1 MARASSKNAF
11 TRGILRTVRGSLK
24 RFVALATITALGV
37 TMLTGLRASCVDLR
51 NSADA
56 FFDEQQLFDIRV
68 QSTLGLTEDDVDAL
82 ASLDGVE
89 KAEGGYVET
98 AYTTVGSVSEK
109 VDVKALSPSG
119 MNEPLVMEGRL
130 PQSVD
135 EIAVTQRYLKDSGL
149 SLGDTVTFHGADDD
163 AREADDEK
171 DEGLDALDSEST
183 EVFDRA
189 EYTIVGSVLD
199 PMDVNAGEG
208 TMSFR
213 SSGGSQYSF
222 FVTQEC
228 ATAEAYTVVYLTVEG
243 ATEPLC
249 YSAEYE
255 SIVDEVKQSVED
267 ARAERERARGEGLRA
282 DATEEV
288 DEAEAEALEELAE
301 AEQEIADGQA
311 ELDEG
316 RAEVADGQVE
326 LDEERADALRQLDD
340 AQAEIDEGRAQLE
353 DGEAQ
358 LADGRAELE
367 EGIREFN
374 ESLPGAEQQLRDG
387 QAQLDAAR
395 EEFYGTTIADLEAQR
410 SEVAETVE
418 SLEETISMLDGSVA
432 EMADGLETMAGA
444 LPQGGEALAA
454 VAGQIRGS
462 WEQVRAADAS
472 DSESV
477 EAAAG
482 AFSDAMGQAAQAMTP
497 VSETLAQTSEQL
509 SEQADEV
516 SEQIGTIDAALEQ
529 LGEGISQTEQ
539 AIEVIDEKIA
549 QLEQVGAGESGE
561 GAQGSEDG
569 ATPEDGAA
577 SEDGAAQPAQQTTPE
592 QTTPGTTP
600 GLEALLAQR
609 EELQATLDGL
619 TAQRDELEATRET
632 AQQGLEAIQ
641 SQLTTLEGYQAGI
654 QQIVALGTA
663 DPSSEQSPAAMAS
676 GRAQAAAGLA
686 QATDGLA
693 QLDAGIEQ
701 AKTTAEAEFAKQQAL
716 IDSGWQELRD
726 AYDQL
731 ASAQATL
738 EQSERELAEGWAEL
752 EDGQAEL
759 DRQRADA
766 LEQLADA
773 QRQLDDALAEIADG
787 QAELDDARATFESER
802 DDALAEIADAR
813 EEIEDIPDATWYVQ
827 DRSSLSSYASVDSD
841 ASSIEAIGTVI
852 PVVFFVV
859 AVLISLTT
867 MTRMVEEERGLIGV
881 YKALGYSRGRILSK
895 YALYALAAC
904 VVGAIVGNVL
914 GFVVLPA
921 IIFTIF
927 STMYALPGF
936 MYGFDAA
943 SSLMAFAL
951 FAAGIVGAT
960 LFTCWRELQ
969 ESPAE
974 LMRPK
979 APKAG
984 SRILL
989 ERITPVWSRFSFL
1002 NKVTARNLF
1011 RYKRRFL
1018 MTTFGI
1024 AGCVALLITGFGIRD
1039 TVLSLSPRQYG
1050 GAGVTRYDL
1059 MAVSSADDLD
1069 AVAED
1074 LAADPEVEDLVR
1086 VYIDSL
1092 TVSYGDDKETVQLV
1106 VVPEADDLEGYA
1118 ALTDEGGGELE
1129 LSDDGAVITKNAEQ
1143 VMGFSLGDE
1152 LALQDSTLAE
1162 GTVRV
1167 DGIALNYLSNTIF
1180 MTADAYEAAFGE
1192 KCETNGVLAHLSGTS
1207 EEQIELSERLT
1218 QDDRLLSV
1226 VSTAKLVRDF
1236 SSAFTLINTVVYVVI
1251 VLAAALSFTVVF
1263 TLSNTNIS
1271 ERERELATLK
1281 VLGFKRPEVH
1291 SYINKETLILTGI
1304 GVVMGMPLGYALARS
1319 LTWILRMPSLYFDV
1333 VVDPLT
1339 YVISAV
1345 LAFVFT
1351 LLVNLITNRSLD
1363 RIDMVGALKSA
1374 E

>member
-1 MARASSKNAF
+1 MAGRRDTSAF
-11 TRGILRTVRGSLK
+11 AKGILRTVRGSLK
-24 RFVALATITALGV
+24 RFVALTTITALGV
-37 TMLTGLRASCVDLR
+37 TMLVGLRAACVDLR
-51 NSADA
+51 NSADR
-56 FFDEQQLFDIRV
+56 FFDEQSLFDVRV
-68 QSTLGLTEDDVDAL
+68 QSTLGLTDEDVAAL
-82 ASLDGVE
+82 AALDGVE
-89 KAEGGYVET
+89 TAEGGWSET
-98 AYTTVGSVSEK
+98 AYTTVGSASEK
-109 VDVKALSPSG
+109 VDVKALSSSG
-119 MNEPLVMEGRL
+119 LNEPLVLEGRL
-130 PQSVD
+130 PEASGEV
-135 EIAVTQRYLKDSGL
+135 AVTQRYLKDSGL
-149 SLGDTVTFHGADDD
+149 SIADSVTFRGDDETDD
-163 AREADDEK
+163 AAEK

-183 EVFDRA
+183 EVFERG

-199 PMDVNAGEG
+199 PMEINAGEG

-222 FVTQEC
+222 FVVADEVIDPSV
-228 ATAEAYTVVYLTVEG
+228 YTVAYVMVEG
-243 ATEPLC
+243 AEAPLC

-255 SIVDEVKQSVED
+255 EIVDEVFQSVED
-267 ARAERERARGEGLRA
+267 ARAERERARGDQIRS
-282 DATEEV
+282 DANEEI
-288 DEAEAEALEELAE
+288 DEAEAEALEELADAE
-301 AEQEIADGQA
+301 AELDDAQR

-316 RAEVADGQVE
+316 RAEVADGQRE
-326 LDEERADALRQLDD
+326 LDEQREDAMAQLDD
-340 AQAEIDEGRAQLE
+340 AQATIDENRRTLE
-353 DGEAQ
+353 DGA
-358 LADGRAELE
+358 AEYE
-367 EGIREFN
+367 EGLAEY
-374 ESLPGAEQQLRDG
+374 EEGLAEYEAALPGAEQQLRDG
-387 QAQLDAAR
+387 QAALDAAR
-395 EEFYGTTIADLEAQR
+395 ANVSGIEVADGVTIGDLEAQR
-410 SEVAETVE
+410 DEAQAAVDSLPGTIAGIDDTAESIASGIDQLAAALKGMMGTDMGLGALATQAREAWATVETV
-418 SLEETISMLDGSVA
+418 D
-432 EMADGLETMAGA
+432 
-444 LPQGGEALAA
+444 P
-454 VAGQIRGS
+454 
-462 WEQVRAADAS
+462 S
-472 DSESV
+472 DE
-477 EAAAG
+477 EAAA
-482 AFSDAMGQAAQAMTP
+482 AATTAYADVLSQTADKLAPFS
-497 VSETLAQTSEQL
+497 SILAGQL
-509 SEQADEV
+509 SGLDAEIEKLDGQLRDLEVAIGENEGKLEELTDKIEDLQASDPGSPDLAELIDQKSELEGTLEEQRGDH
-516 SEQIGTIDAALEQ
+516 
-529 LGEGISQTEQ
+529 
-539 AIEVIDEKIA
+539 
-549 QLEQVGAGESGE
+549 
-561 GAQGSEDG
+561 
-569 ATPEDGAA
+569 
-577 SEDGAAQPAQQTTPE
+577 
-592 QTTPGTTP
+592 
-600 GLEALLAQR
+600 
-609 EELQATLDGL
+609 EELQGQCDTLR
-619 TAQRDELEATRET
+619 TQRET
-632 AQQGLEAIQ
+632 YAGHQTSLDQLVSFGRDDAADGQGA
-641 SQLTTLEGYQAGI
+641 T
-654 QQIVALGTA
+654 AL
-663 DPSSEQSPAAMAS
+663 AS
-676 GRAQAAAGLA
+676 GRIQAVAGLA
-686 QATDGLA
+686 QAQAGFD
-693 QLDAGIEQ
+693 QLKAAIDQ
-701 AKTTAEAEFAKQQAL
+701 AKSAVEAEFDRQQAL
-716 IDSGWQELRD
+716 IDQGWQELSDGRAQLESARALLD
-726 AYDQL
+726 QSAAQIADGRAQL
-731 ASAQATL
+731 A
-738 EQSERELAEGWAEL
+738 E
-752 EDGQAEL
+752 GQAEL

-787 QAELDDARATFESER
+787 QKELDEGHATFEQER
-802 DDALAEIADAR
+802 DDALTEIADAR
-813 EEIEDIPDATWYVQ
+813 EEVEDLPDATWYVQ

-852 PVVFFVV
+852 PIVFFVV

-904 VVGAIVGNVL
+904 IVGAIVGNVL

-936 MYGFDAA
+936 MYGFEPT
-943 SSLMAFAL
+943 SSFMAFAL
-951 FAAGIVGAT
+951 FALGIVGAT
-960 LFTCWRELQ
+960 LLTCWQELRET
-969 ESPAE
+969 PAD

-979 APKAG
+979 APRAG

-989 ERITPVWSRFSFL
+989 EHITPVWNRFSFL

-1039 TVLSLSPRQYG
+1039 TVISLSPRQYG
-1050 GAGVTRYDL
+1050 DAGVTRYDL
-1059 MAVSSADDLD
+1059 MAVSSSDDLD
-1069 AVAED
+1069 AVVTDLED
-1074 LAADPEVEDLVR
+1074 DPEVESLVR

-1106 VVPEADDLEGYA
+1106 VVPEADDLAGYA
-1118 ALTDEGGGELE
+1118 RLEDEGGRELALTDG
-1129 LSDDGAVITKNAEQ
+1129 GAVITKNAEQ
-1143 VMGFSLGDE
+1143 VMGFAVGDE

-1162 GTVRV
+1162 GSVRV

-1180 MTADAYEAAFGE
+1180 MTADAYEDAFGE
-1192 KCETNGVLAHLSGTS
+1192 KCEMNGVLAHLSGTS
-1207 EEQIELSERLT
+1207 EEQIALSERLT

-1304 GVVMGMPLGYALARS
+1304 GVVLGMPLGYFLARS

-1351 LLVNLITNRSLD
+1351 VMVNLITNRSLD

>member
-1 MARASSKNAF
+1 MSSAASQSAF
-11 TRGILRTVRGSLK
+11 TRDILRTVRGSLK
-24 RFVALATITALGV
+24 RFVALAAITALGV

-56 FFDEQQLFDIRV
+56 FFDEQSLFDVRV
-68 QSTLGLTEDDVDAL
+68 QSTLGLTDEDVEAL
-82 ASLDGVE
+82 AALEGVE
-89 KAEGGYVET
+89 AAEGGYVET

-119 MNEPLVMEGRL
+119 MNEPLVLEGRL
-130 PQSVD
+130 PESED

-149 SLGDTVTFHGADDD
+149 TIGDTVTFHGADDD
-163 AREADDEK
+163 EDAAEGEK
-171 DEGLDALDSEST
+171 DEGLDALDSGST
-183 EVFDRA
+183 EVFERRD
-189 EYTIVGSVLD
+189 YTIVGSVLD

-222 FVTQEC
+222 FVTPEC
-228 ATAEAYTVVYLTVEG
+228 ATAEAYTVAYLIVEG
-243 ATEPLC
+243 ASEPLC
-249 YSAEYE
+249 YSDEYDQ
-255 SIVDEVKQSVED
+255 IVDAVKQRVED
-267 ARAERERARGEGLRA
+267 ARGERERVRGEGIRA

-288 DEAEAEALEELAE
+288 DEAEAEALEELAD

-311 ELDEG
+311 ELDDG
-316 RAEVADGQVE
+316 RAEVADGQAE
-326 LDEERADALRQLDD
+326 LDEQRADALGQLDD
-340 AQAEIDEGRAQLE
+340 AQAEIDDGRAQLE
-353 DGEAQ
+353 DGAAQ
-358 LADGRAELE
+358 LADGKAELAAGIE
-367 EGIREFN
+367 EYN
-374 ESLPGAEQQLRDG
+374 AALPGAEQQLRDG

-395 EEFYGTTIADLEAQR
+395 DEFYATTIAELEAQR
-410 SEVAETVE
+410 AEVEATVD
-418 SLEETISMLDGSVA
+418 SLTQTIATLDGSVIQ
-432 EMADGLETMAGA
+432 MADGLDAMAGS
-444 LPQGGEALAA
+444 LPEAGEALSGVAA
-454 VAGQIRGS
+454 QVRGA
-462 WEQVRAADAS
+462 WEQVQTAD
-472 DSESV
+472 ESSAETAV
-477 EAAAG
+477 S
-482 AFSDAMGQAAQAMTP
+482 AFSGAMGQAASALTP
-497 VSETLAQTSEQL
+497 VSESLGQMSGQLQAQAEELTG
-509 SEQADEV
+509 
-516 SEQIGTIDAALEQ
+516 QIATIDAALEE
-529 LGEGISQTEQ
+529 LDAGIGQTQ
-539 AIEVIDEKIA
+539 AALDAIDAQIA
-549 QLEQVGAGESGE
+549 ALEQGETGEPEAPGETGGAEEPEEASGAEGPEVGAAAEAAAPQRS
-561 GAQGSEDG
+561 
-569 ATPEDGAA
+569 PE
-577 SEDGAAQPAQQTTPE
+577 
-592 QTTPGTTP
+592 
-600 GLEALLAQR
+600 LEALLAQR
-609 EELQATLDGL
+609 EQLQATLTGL
-619 TAQRDELEATRET
+619 TAQRAELQASRDA
-632 AQQGLEAIQ
+632 AQQGVETIQGQLASLE
-641 SQLTTLEGYQAGI
+641 SSQAGL
-654 QQIVALGTA
+654 QQIIALGSA
-663 DPSSEQSPAAMAS
+663 DPASEQSAAALAG
-676 GRAQAAAGLA
+676 GRVQAAAGLA
-686 QATDGLA
+686 QANDGLA

-701 AKTTAEAEFAKQQAL
+701 AKTTAETEFSKQQAI
-716 IDSGWQELRD
+716 IDEGWQDLRD

-731 ASAQATL
+731 VSAQATL
-738 EQSERELAEGWAEL
+738 EQSERELADGWAEL
-752 EDGQAEL
+752 EEGQAEL
-759 DRQRADA
+759 DRQRAEA

-773 QRQLDDALAEIADG
+773 QQQLDDALAEIADG

-813 EEIEDIPDATWYVQ
+813 AEIEDLPDATWYVQ

-936 MYGFDAA
+936 MYGFDVA
-943 SSLMAFAL
+943 SSAVAFAL
-951 FAAGIVGAT
+951 FALGIVGAT
-960 LFTCWRELQ
+960 VLTCRQELK

-979 APKAG
+979 APRAG

-989 ERITPVWSRFSFL
+989 ERIAPVWNRFSFL

-1050 GAGVTRYDL
+1050 DAGVTRYDL
-1059 MAVSSADDLD
+1059 MAVSSADHLDEVVADL
-1069 AVAED
+1069 E
-1074 LAADPEVEDLVR
+1074 ADPEVEDLIR

-1106 VVPEADDLEGYA
+1106 VMPEAADLAGYTQ
-1118 ALTDEGGGELE
+1118 LEDEGGSELE
-1129 LSDDGAVITKNAEQ
+1129 LTEDGAVITKNAEQ
-1143 VMGFSLGDE
+1143 VMGFALGDE
-1152 LALQDSTLAE
+1152 LALQDSALAE
-1162 GTVRV
+1162 GAVRV

-1180 MTADAYEAAFGE
+1180 MTADAYETAFGE
-1192 KCETNGVLAHLSGTS
+1192 KCEMNGVLAHLAGAS

-1251 VLAAALSFTVVF
+1251 VLAAALAFTVVF

-1291 SYINKETLILTGI
+1291 SYINKETIILTGI
-1304 GVVMGMPLGYALARS
+1304 GVVLGMPLGYALARS

-1351 LLVNLITNRSLD
+1351 VAVNLITNRSLD

>member
-1 MARASSKNAF
+1 MSSAASHSAF
-11 TRGILRTVRGSLK
+11 TRDILRTVRGSLK

-56 FFDEQQLFDIRV
+56 FFDEQGLFDVRV
-68 QSTLGLTEDDVDAL
+68 QSTLGLTDEDVEAL
-82 ASLDGVE
+82 AALEGVE
-89 KAEGGYVET
+89 AAEGGYVET

-119 MNEPLVMEGRL
+119 MNEPLVLEGRL
-130 PQSVD
+130 PESAD

-149 SLGDTVTFHGADDD
+149 SIGDTVTFHGADDD
-163 AREADDEK
+163 EADAEK
-171 DEGLDALDSEST
+171 DEGLDAFDSGSA
-183 EVFDRA
+183 EVFERRD
-189 EYTIVGSVLD
+189 YTIVGSVLD

-222 FVTQEC
+222 FVVPEC
-228 ATAEAYTVVYLTVEG
+228 ATAEAYTVAYLTVEG
-243 ATEPLC
+243 ADEPLC

-255 SIVDEVKQSVED
+255 QIVDAVKQRVEG
-267 ARAERERARGEGLRA
+267 ARGERERARGEGIRA

-288 DEAEAEALEELAE
+288 DEAEAEALEELAD

-311 ELDEG
+311 ELDDG
-316 RAEVADGQVE
+316 RAEVADGQAE
-326 LDEERADALRQLDD
+326 LDEQRADALSQLDD
-340 AQAEIDEGRAQLE
+340 AQAEIDDGRAQLE
-353 DGEAQ
+353 DGAAQ
-358 LADGRAELE
+358 LADGKAELAAGIE
-367 EGIREFN
+367 EYN
-374 ESLPGAEQQLRDG
+374 AALPGAEQQLRDG
-387 QAQLDAAR
+387 QVQLDAAR
-395 EEFYGTTIADLEAQR
+395 DEFYATTIADLEAQR
-410 SEVAETVE
+410 AEVAATVD
-418 SLEETISMLDGSVA
+418 SLTQTISTLDGSVA
-432 EMADGLETMAGA
+432 EMADGLDAMAGS
-444 LPQGGEALAA
+444 LPQGGEALSGVAA
-454 VAGQIRGS
+454 
-462 WEQVRAADAS
+462 QVRAAWEQVKAADAGNA
-472 DSESV
+472 
-477 EAAAG
+477 EAAVG
-482 AFSDAMGQAAQAMTP
+482 TFSSAMGQAASALTP
-497 VSETLAQTSEQL
+497 VSESLGQTAGQLQAQAEELT
-509 SEQADEV
+509 A
-516 SEQIGTIDAALEQ
+516 QIATIDAAL
-529 LGEGISQTEQ
+529 GELDAG
-539 AIEVIDEKIA
+539 IA
-549 QLEQVGAGESGE
+549 QTQAALDAVDAQIAALEQGGAGSTEEPEDAAGAEEHEE
-561 GAQGSEDG
+561 GATSET
-569 ATPEDGAA
+569 AAPQTSPE
-577 SEDGAAQPAQQTTPE
+577 
-592 QTTPGTTP
+592 
-600 GLEALLAQR
+600 LEALLAQR
-609 EELQATLDGL
+609 EQLQATMDGL
-619 TAQRDELEATRET
+619 TAQRAELQASRDA
-632 AQQGLEAIQ
+632 AQQGVETIQ
-641 SQLTTLEGYQAGI
+641 GQLTSLESSQAGL
-654 QQIVALGTA
+654 QQIIALGSA
-663 DPSSEQSPAAMAS
+663 DPASGQSAAAMAS
-676 GRAQAAAGLA
+676 GRVQAAAGLA
-686 QATDGLA
+686 QASDGLA

-716 IDSGWQELRD
+716 IDEGWQDLRD

-731 ASAQATL
+731 VSAQATL
-738 EQSERELAEGWAEL
+738 EQSERELADGWAEL
-752 EDGQAEL
+752 EEGQAEL

-813 EEIEDIPDATWYVQ
+813 AEIEDLPDATWYVQ

-852 PVVFFVV
+852 PIVFFVV

-904 VVGAIVGNVL
+904 IVGAIVGNVL

-936 MYGFDAA
+936 MYGFEAA
-943 SSLMAFAL
+943 SSLLAFAL
-951 FAAGIVGAT
+951 FALGIVGAT
-960 LFTCWRELQ
+960 LLTCWQELRET
-969 ESPAE
+969 PAD

-979 APKAG
+979 APRAG

-989 ERITPVWSRFSFL
+989 EHVTPVWNRFSFL

-1039 TVLSLSPRQYG
+1039 TVISLSPRQYG
-1050 GAGVTRYDL
+1050 DAGVTRYDL
-1059 MAVSSADDLD
+1059 MAVSSSDDLD
-1069 AVAED
+1069 AVVADLED
-1074 LAADPEVEDLVR
+1074 DPEVESLVR

-1106 VVPEADDLEGYA
+1106 VVPEASDLAGYA
-1118 ALTDEGGGELE
+1118 RLEDEDGHELE
-1129 LSDDGAVITKNAEQ
+1129 LTDGGAVITKNAEQ
-1143 VMGFSLGDE
+1143 VMGFAVGDE

-1162 GTVRV
+1162 GSVRV

-1180 MTADAYEAAFGE
+1180 MTAGAYEDAFGE
-1192 KCETNGVLAHLSGTS
+1192 KCETNGVLAHLTGTS
-1207 EEQIELSERLT
+1207 EEQIALSERLT

-1304 GVVMGMPLGYALARS
+1304 GVVLGMPLGYALARS

-1351 LLVNLITNRSLD
+1351 VMVNFITNRSLD